1 MRALTVTIAVV
12 ALLLITAPEDGVGA
26 SRVGVGV
33 MAGEPTG
40 LTLKVWGSSQQA
52 FDGAAGWSLGEGG
65 WVYLHGDYLWHR
77 YELDP
82 EDFKGS
88 VPYYFGVGCRVLLH
102 EGDDF
107 RLGVRFP
114 IGLDY
119 LFESGRFDVFIEVA
133 PVLDLV
139 PETDFDLS
147 GGLGARFYF

>member
-1 MRALTVTIAVV
+1 MRIVAGSVAI
-12 ALLLITAPEDGVGA
+12 ALLLVFAVLCVGA
-26 SRVGVGV
+26 AASSVGLGV

-40 LTLKVWGSSQQA
+40 LTVKVWNGSRHA
-52 FDGAAGWSLGEGG
+52 LDGAAGWSIGEGG
-65 WVYLHGDYLWHR
+65 RLYLHGDYLWHR

-82 EDFKGS
+82 DEFEGT

-102 EGDDF
+102 EDDESRF
-107 RLGVRFP
+107 GVRFP

-119 LFESGRFDVFIEVA
+119 LFDNGRFDVFIEVA

-147 GGLGARFYF
+147 GGVGARYYF

>member
-1 MRALTVTIAVV
+1 MRALTGTVAI
-12 ALLLITAPEDGVGA
+12 ALLLILAAQGVAPAAPSVGL
-26 SRVGVGV
+26 GV

-40 LTLKVWGSSQQA
+40 VSLKVWGSSRHA
-52 FDGAAGWSLGEGG
+52 IDGAAGWSIGEGG
-65 WVYLHGDYLWHR
+65 WLYLHGDYLWHR

-82 EDFKGS
+82 EEFEGR

-102 EGDDF
+102 EGEES

-119 LFESGRFDVFIEVA
+119 LFDGERFDVFIEVA

-147 GGLGARFYF
+147 GGVGARYYF